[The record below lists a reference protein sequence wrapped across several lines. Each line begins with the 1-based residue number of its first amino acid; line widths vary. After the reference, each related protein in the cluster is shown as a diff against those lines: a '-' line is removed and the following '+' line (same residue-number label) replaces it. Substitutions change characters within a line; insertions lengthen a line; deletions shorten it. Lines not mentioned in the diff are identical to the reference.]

1 MVVHI
6 DHGIGKYKG
15 FKSIFA
21 NNIPHDCLIIEY
33 AGGDKLFL
41 PIENLRLLSKYGQEV
56 GEVDKLGRT
65 DQYSRE
71 GYLSTGGLAIGW
83 AILCFGLAD
92 KIYI

>member
-41 PIENLRLLSKYGQEV
+41 PIENLSLLSKYGQEV
-56 GEVDKLGRT
+56 GEVDKLGT
-65 DQYSRE
+65 
-71 GYLSTGGLAIGW
+71 LSWQHKRSKAKERIKEIAHSLISIA
-83 AILCFGLAD
+83 AKKVF
-92 KIYI
+92 